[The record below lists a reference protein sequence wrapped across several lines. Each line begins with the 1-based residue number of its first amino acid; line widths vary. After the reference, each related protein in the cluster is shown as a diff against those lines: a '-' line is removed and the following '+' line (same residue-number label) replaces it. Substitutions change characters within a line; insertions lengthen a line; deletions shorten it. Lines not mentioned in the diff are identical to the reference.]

1 METEV
6 KTPETD
12 NTQPEVKATTPSAP
26 AQTTEE
32 TQEQINWRKFREAR
46 EVERKQKNEA
56 EKRASEKEAEAAAL
70 KAALEAIVNR
80 PAPSN
85 NYQTSEETEETE
97 EQRIKR
103 LVAETLEVER
113 KKDQIEREKKDHAEF
128 PQKLASTYKDFDKVC
143 TSDNLDYLE
152 YHYPEVANAFKRLPD
167 GYDKWSDIYHAVK
180 RFVPNTESKK
190 EQAKA
195 DKNFSKPQA
204 MSIPGKTQT
213 GDTAPHSLDD
223 KRKKDNWTRMQ
234 KVMRGG

>member
-12 NTQPEVKATTPSAP
+12 NTQPEVKATTAADASSPP
-26 AQTTEE
+26 DE

-46 EVERKQKNEA
+46 EVERKQKVEA
-56 EKRASEKEAEAAAL
+56 EKRATEKEAEAAAL

-80 PAPSN
+80 PSPSN
-85 NYQTSEETEETE
+85 NYQTNDESEETE

-103 LVAETLEVER
+103 LVAETVAAER
-113 KKDQIEREKKDHAEF
+113 KKDQIEREKQDHAEF
-128 PQKLASTYKDFDKVC
+128 PQRLTKTYNDFDKVC

-167 GYDKWSDIYHAVK
+167 GYEKWSDIYHAVK
-180 RFVPNTESKK
+180 RFVPNTDSKK

-204 MSIPGKTQT
+204 MSIPGKTQV
-213 GDTAPHSLDD
+213 GDTAPQSLDD
-223 KRKKDNWTRMQ
+223 KRKSDNWNRMQ